1 MAFQKFSTR
10 VLLALVAVVALAS
23 NTAAFVPQAGKSVS
37 ARTPFSSTTSIVDD
51 SSTTTQL
58 AERQWNFNEGQSPW
72 GMKTNAEKWNG
83 RVAQIA
89 FVWVF
94 LQELVTG
101 KGIFQGLD
109 EGNWFFLL
117 NAGLFGVGV
126 VGLTGWLAIQG
137 DDDYTKN

>member
-23 NTAAFVPQAGKSVS
+23 NTAAFVPQAGKSLS

-83 RVAQIA
+83 RVAQVRFVSLCFDCSDLIA
-89 FVWVF
+89 SQNDSLWNRM
-94 LQELVTG
+94 
-101 KGIFQGLD
+101 D
-109 EGNWFFLL
+109 ENIVIRQKQTRSNRG
-117 NAGLFGVGV
+117 
-126 VGLTGWLAIQG
+126 T
-137 DDDYTKN
+137 D

>member
-23 NTAAFVPQAGKSVS
+23 NTAAFVPQAGKSLS

-72 GMKTNAEKWNG
+72 GMKMNAEKWNG
-83 RVAQIA
+83 RVAQVRFVSLRFVSLRFDCSDLIA
-89 FVWVF
+89 SQNDSSWNRM
-94 LQELVTG
+94 
-101 KGIFQGLD
+101 D
-109 EGNWFFLL
+109 ENIVIRQKQTRSNRG
-117 NAGLFGVGV
+117 
-126 VGLTGWLAIQG
+126 T
-137 DDDYTKN
+137 D